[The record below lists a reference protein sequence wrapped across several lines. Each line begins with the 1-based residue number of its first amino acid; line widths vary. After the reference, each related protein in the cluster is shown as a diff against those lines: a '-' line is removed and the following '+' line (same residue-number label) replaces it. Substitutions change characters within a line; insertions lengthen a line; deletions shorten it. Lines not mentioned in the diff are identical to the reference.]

1 MSEKRM
7 FLNPLITAQSS
18 MTINVGYTWVYPFV
32 KQHAHRLGLGDPWAH
47 LVWECAVG
55 LPTVLSF
62 MRLRG
67 PLQEKDEVQI
77 LSSQWQNSK
86 PWNYHFS
93 YIHLFEGLHP
103 KNYTMVCLHVD
114 SEMPVVAVV
123 LIVVAIQ
130 WLWLLWFLSL
140 LSNRIKLDKTRLN
153 QTKPD

>member
-86 PWNYHFS
+86 PWNYHLPSSINKES
-93 YIHLFEGLHP
+93 YQLYPSFWGASSQKLYYGLSSCWFWNASRCCCP
-103 KNYTMVCLHVD
+103 YCRCYSM
-114 SEMPVVAVV
+114 VVAVMI
-123 LIVVAIQ
+123 LIIALKQ
-130 WLWLLWFLSL
+130 
-140 LSNRIKLDKTRLN
+140 D
-153 QTKPD
+153 